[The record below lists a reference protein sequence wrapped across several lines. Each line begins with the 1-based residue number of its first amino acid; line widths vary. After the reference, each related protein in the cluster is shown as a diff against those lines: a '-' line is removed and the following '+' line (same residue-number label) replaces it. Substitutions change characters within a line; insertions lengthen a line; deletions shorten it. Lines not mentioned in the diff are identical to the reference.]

1 MSTGA
6 PSSAGRAAP
15 PAANTPAEDAALAS
29 RVEVIGDPGSPAD
42 IRVHLPSRSLT
53 MLGEGGAHRE
63 LDALRPLFAAAGTGG
78 AHTPSAPA
86 PSGPDGLPVLLGCG
100 MGHALRALLAR
111 LPGPLAVVEKETDI
125 QRASGVLAA
134 LTPEQRERILLVDD
148 ADPAKAL
155 NRLSRWQAQQQGKR
169 FLPIALPFYLRLDR
183 AYYGYLREQLT
194 ASEQFDFWRRAVQ
207 PRFRGPT
214 PRVLLLASKYFLIG
228 EIIGACQALGIDY
241 HLLQLE
247 DDTLAQA
254 DFVQQLLHAVLTF
267 RPDCCITLNH
277 MGVDVEGVLMDLL
290 ARLQLPLASWFVDNP
305 HLIIHLYSRCV
316 SPWTALFTWDA
327 DNVDSLRAAGFRHV
341 SYLPLGTDPRRFSPH
356 AGQAPAAWRSEVSF
370 VGNSMIHKVG
380 ARLKKGRF
388 PRPLLLA
395 FYRCA
400 AAFMQS
406 DTRSVADFLR
416 KERPEVYA
424 HYAALPDNEARLAYE
439 TAITWQA
446 TRLYRNG
453 CVRELLPFS
462 PLIVGDSGWNIEFRH
477 DARKPRLLPPITYY
491 TDLPRFYPCST
502 INFNCTSKQM
512 KGAVNQR
519 IFDVPASGA
528 FVLTD
533 WRPQMEALFDPGEMA
548 CYHDKE
554 EIPHL
559 VRHYLSHPRERE
571 AVADAGRRRVL
582 RCHTWAHRL
591 KDMLDEMRRIY
602 ATPAVDAP
610 RTC

>member
-1 MSTGA
+1 MSEGA
-6 PSSAGRAAP
+6 HSSAAGRAAP
-15 PAANTPAEDAALAS
+15 PDTEPPKQDTALAL
-29 RVEVIGDPGSPAD
+29 RVEVIGDPERPTD
-42 IRVHLPSRSLT
+42 LRVLLPSRSLT
-53 MLGEGGAHRE
+53 MLGEGGAQRE
-63 LDALRPLFAAAGTGG
+63 LDALRSLFAAAG
-78 AHTPSAPA
+78 PAPT

-100 MGHALRALLAR
+100 LGHALRALLAR
-111 LPGPLAVVEKETDI
+111 LPGPVAVVEKETAI
-125 QRASGVLAA
+125 QQASRVLAS
-134 LTPEQRERILLVDD
+134 LPPDQRERVLLVDD
-148 ADPAKAL
+148 ADPAQAL
-155 NRLSRWQAQQQGKR
+155 NRLSRWQAGQQGKR
-169 FLPIALPFYLRLDR
+169 FLPLVLPFYLRLDR

-194 ASEQFDFWRRAVQ
+194 ASEQFDFWSRAVQ

-228 EIIGACQALGIDY
+228 EIIGACQALDIPH
-241 HLLQLE
+241 HLLQIE
-247 DDTLAQA
+247 DESLAQA

-341 SYLPLGTDPRRFSPH
+341 SYLPLGTDPQRFSPQ
-356 AGQAPAAWRSEVSF
+356 AGPAPAAWRSEVSF

-395 FYRCA
+395 FHRCA

-406 DTRSVADFLR
+406 DIRSVADFLR
-416 KERPEVYA
+416 DEQPDVYA
-424 HYAALPDNEARLAYE
+424 HYAALPDNEARLAFE
-439 TAITWQA
+439 TALTWQA

-462 PLIVGDSGWNIEFRH
+462 PLIVGDDGWHIEFRH

-519 IFDVPASGA
+519 IFDAPATGA

-533 WRPQMEALFDPGEMA
+533 WRPQMEALFEPGEMA

-554 EIPHL
+554 EIPQL
-559 VRHYLSHPRERE
+559 VRHYLGHPRERE
-571 AVADAGRRRVL
+571 AVAAAARRRVL

-602 ATPAVDAP
+602 ATPTVAAP
-610 RTC
+610 RTR